1 MIHRLVLSGLKNRIG
16 LKSDQ
21 GLKDLHKAWRT
32 TAQVHFKKLQE
43 ILTPCKEMMGGS

>member
-32 TAQVHFKKLQE
+32 TQDHFNYVQE
-43 ILTPCKEMMGGS
+43 SLAP